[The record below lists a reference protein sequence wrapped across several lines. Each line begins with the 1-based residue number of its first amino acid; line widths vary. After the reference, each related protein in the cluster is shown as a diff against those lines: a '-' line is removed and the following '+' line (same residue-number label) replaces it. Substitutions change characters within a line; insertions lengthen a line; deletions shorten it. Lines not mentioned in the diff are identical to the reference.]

1 MFKIDP
7 ASNHINPLEVKRF
20 SDLGFSE
27 CEHLKEWLENP
38 RLTLAQCN
46 GQRPVV
52 IRSPIQNS

>member
-7 ASNHINPLEVKRF
+7 VSNHINPLEVKRF
-20 SDLGFSE
+20 SDLGCSE
-27 CEHLKEWLENP
+27 CEDLQEWLENP

-52 IRSPIQNS
+52 SRSHIQR